1 MKLTLH
7 PNVQG
12 NKFEGGNDEPEYRLY
27 ISYSTECY
35 IAFVSLQRE
44 INPNEIKIITMTKL
58 TRKQEDNIKCI
69 MK

>member
-12 NKFEGGNDEPEYRLY
+12 NKFEGGNNEPEYPLY

-35 IAFVSLQRE
+35 IVFVSLQRE
-44 INPNEIKIITMTKL
+44 INPSEIKIITMIKF
-58 TRKQEDNIKCI
+58 TRKQVDNI
-69 MK
+69 